1 MKQIVPKND
10 FIILK
15 IHKVAE
21 EQKGKLIL
29 SNDTATQLYEVVRCD
44 NIPTS
49 NFKSSIEPGSLV
61 ITNTFPRTIEV
72 DGEKFCFTNLENI
85 VAVVL

>member
-1 MKQIVPKND
+1 MKKIVPRNE

-15 IHKVAE
+15 LHKAQE

-29 SNDTATQLYEVVRCD
+29 TTETSTQLYEVVNC
-44 NIPTS
+44 NAKCELKI
-49 NFKSSIEPGSLV
+49 GSLV

-72 DGEKFCFTNLENI
+72 DGEKLCFTNLENI